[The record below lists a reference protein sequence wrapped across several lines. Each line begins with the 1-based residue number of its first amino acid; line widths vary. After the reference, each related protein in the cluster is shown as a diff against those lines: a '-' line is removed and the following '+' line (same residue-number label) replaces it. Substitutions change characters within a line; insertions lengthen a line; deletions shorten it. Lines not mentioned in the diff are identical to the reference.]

1 MEKYENVYEIHN
13 EMKSIIKVYKVPVW
27 RRFWFR
33 HLTKN
38 SCHLFSLI
46 KILPLLIQFQNN
58 PDYFQ
63 NLEGNIE
70 KFSVAVSRN
79 MYSVKNTHPEGT
91 VKTESLSLS
100 IRVRLDNPDK
110 CESSIFT
117 TLPLQASPST
127 LSSFNMHT
135 LSILIHLCG
144 WFPSIC

>member
-1 MEKYENVYEIHN
+1 
-13 EMKSIIKVYKVPVW
+13 MKSIIKVYKVPVW

-70 KFSVAVSRN
+70 KFSVAVSSN
-79 MYSVKNTHPEGT
+79 MYYVKNTHPEGT

-100 IRVRLDNPDK
+100 IWVRLDNPDK

-117 TLPLQASPST
+117 TLLSRLLQPSH
-127 LSSFNMHT
+127 LLICIPCPS
-135 LSILIHLCG
+135 LSISAVGFLLSANILNQNKTVRKLE
-144 WFPSIC
+144 